1 MIFLIQ
7 TYEGDVSDLELT
19 FSWDVDNMGKVL
31 YIQTYSVYSTHTLTS
46 TCTGYVQ
53 TNLNTLQSTVHWRT
67 YLWNDDWIGKMT

>member
-31 YIQTYSVYSTHTLTS
+31 YIQTYSVHSTHTLVS
-46 TCTGYVQ
+46 TRTGYTDKSEYLTKYVLYTSGQ
-53 TNLNTLQSTVHWRT
+53 TFGMM
-67 YLWNDDWIGKMT
+67 IGLGK

>member
-46 TCTGYVQ
+46 TCTGY
-53 TNLNTLQSTVHWRT
+53 TDKSEYLTKYCTLV
-67 YLWNDDWIGKMT
+67 DKPME

>member
-31 YIQTYSVYSTHTLTS
+31 YMQIYPVYSTHTLTS
-46 TCTGYVQ
+46 TYTVYTDKSEHLTKYCTLVN
-53 TNLNTLQSTVHWRT
+53 NL
-67 YLWNDDWIGKMT
+67 